1 MVEWIDGWGGTELD
15 DGALPLVMRR
25 FLLPSILA
33 SLLFAVPAS
42 GQGGAPPPLVA
53 RFAAFS
59 AVTGY
64 EQAVVDTLI
73 NELLPGSIRDRSGS
87 AVLVLG
93 SGAPRRLVACPLD
106 EPGWVVG
113 SVEGDGYLTLRRA
126 PGRLPSPLFDQQLEG
141 HRITLFGRWGPVPGV
156 VGVRSIHLTRG
167 RDAGADA
174 PFSVDDARVDVGAS
188 RATGARALGVDVLTP
203 VSLAKKPQRYGTDLL
218 AAPMAGRRAACAA
231 LVLAAREAKP
241 GSGTVV
247 VAFVTEQNLSQRGL
261 RTVRRTQG
269 PFTEE
274 LVIDGGAGA
283 PGPPNEAKE
292 GWFLPAAYATTPV
305 ETVSL
310 AGADSLRSRL
320 GRWIAG
326 TP

>member
-1 MVEWIDGWGGTELD
+1 
-15 DGALPLVMRR
+15 MRR
-25 FLLPSILA
+25 FFLLPAIVAVLA
-33 SLLFAVPAS
+33 TTPAS
-42 GQGGAPPPLVA
+42 AQSATPPGLFE

-59 AVTGY
+59 AVTGF

-113 SVEGDGYLTLRRA
+113 SIQDDGYLTLRRA
-126 PGRLPSPLFDQQLEG
+126 PGRWPSPLFDQQLEG

-156 VGVRSIHLTRG
+156 VAVRSVHLTRG
-167 RDAGADA
+167 RDAGGDD
-174 PFSVDDARVDVGAS
+174 PFSIDDARVDVGAPV
-188 RATGARALGVDVLTP
+188 ATGTRALGLAVLTP
-203 VSLAKKPQRYGTDLL
+203 VTLTKKPLRYGDGLL

-231 LVLAAREAKP
+231 LVQAARDAKP
-241 GSGTVV
+241 ASGSVV

-269 PFTEE
+269 PFTQE
-274 LVIDGGAGA
+274 LLVDGGAGV
-283 PGPPNEAKE
+283 PGLPADGKD
-292 GWFLPAAYATTPV
+292 GWVLPAANVNTPV

-310 AGADSLRSRL
+310 AGADSLRARL
-320 GRWIAG
+320 GRWIAVA
-326 TP
+326 P